1 MHAYTRVVFIFVLDH
16 VTNKGDKVACIPQIN
31 HNAVMNHPLLAH
43 TKTPNLCTQWLTSLL
58 TYRDARYC
66 VLLTSF
72 VRSLAVPAQNPLFMC
87 SECFQTALT
96 ASRLARCTHI

>member
-1 MHAYTRVVFIFVLDH
+1 MLYMYMHACTKVVFIFVLDH

-43 TKTPNLCTQWLTSLL
+43 TKTPNLCTQWLTSRL

-72 VRSLAVPAQNPLFMC
+72 VRSLAVHRTHYSCA
-87 SECFQTALT
+87 
-96 ASRLARCTHI
+96 ASVFKQP